1 MREATEEREK
11 VRRVTLESINYN
23 LSLIGI
29 ILERTP
35 ENIQG
40 ADNHSELTNSLDKL
54 RQFKRG
60 KAGEFYICT
69 AAWLITLV
77 GGISLSETGYNTFI
91 GDALIPVGVAIG
103 LVSLGNV
110 ARESKVYDDELQTLD
125 NRANYLLKDVK
136 PKYPDPTETGR

>member
-1 MREATEEREK
+1 MREATEERG
-11 VRRVTLESINYN
+11 VTLESINYN

-29 ILERTP
+29 MLKRNP

-60 KAGEFYICT
+60 KAVEFYICT
-69 AAWLITLV
+69 AASIIAVV

-103 LVSLGNV
+103 LVSFGNV

-136 PKYPDPTETGR
+136 PRDLGPAGTE